1 MGGLGDARFLLMEGG
16 TLGDL
21 YSLVDLKY
29 DNNNAIYV
37 DEEGNL
43 PTQSIEDVKKF
54 IKLGS
59 VLPDAN
65 MSWRNDF
72 RWKNLNF
79 GFMVSARLGGIVFSR
94 TQATLDYFGVSEAT
108 AAARDRGGVLI
119 NGRDMIDA
127 NVWYSAVAR
136 RQFPA
141 PVLHLLGDQRPSAG
155 GFDRLHDPPQM
166 AAQRLRDHRIPR
178 RPQPLDDLQQ
188 SAVRPRVDRYDGQLL
203 SGSRLLHDAVAAE
216 RGIQPQTQILKLQP
230 L

>member
-1 MGGLGDARFLLMEGG
+1 MEGG

-119 NGRDMIDA
+119 NGRDMI
-127 NVWYSAVAR
+127 R
-136 RQFPA
+136 RQRLVFGRGPA
-141 PVLHLLGDQRPSAG
+141 AIPCPSSTPTRRPTSVC
-155 GFDRLHDPPQM
+155 R
-166 AAQRLRDHRIPR
+166 RLR
-178 RPQPLDDLQQ
+178 
-188 SAVRPRVDRYDGQLL
+188 SATRSPANGCATSARSPYP
-203 SGSRLLHDAVAAE
+203 S
-216 RGIQPQTQILKLQP
+216 
-230 L
+230 